1 MRNTDY
7 RIQNTELRTQSTEY
21 GLQNT
26 DRRKDYV
33 QGKWRTCMR
42 FVVLAV
48 VSGLWII
55 SVTGCAS
62 TSAKLPLPPPKYV
75 YNMDVP
81 RHTGSTNSLWSD
93 TSNIIEDTKARYVN
107 DLVTIK
113 IVESLSGS
121 GNADTDTSRDSSADY
136 DMTNFF
142 GMNTDFNIQN
152 VKILKDFYKGA
163 NIFQPKLVG
172 SGKSDFK
179 GEGDTN
185 RAGTLNATITAK
197 VVEALP
203 NGNLLLEARKELTI
217 NEENQILVL
226 TGVVRPLDIDADNI
240 VLSDKLAD
248 ARIYYVGDGVINDKQ
263 KPGWMV
269 RVFDNIWP
277 F

>member
-1 MRNTDY
+1 MDFAAWT
-7 RIQNTELRTQSTEY
+7 L
-21 GLQNT
+21 
-26 DRRKDYV
+26 
-33 QGKWRTCMR
+33 
-42 FVVLAV
+42 
-48 VSGLWII
+48 VSGFLVLSLI
-55 SVTGCAS
+55 GCAS
-62 TSAKLPLPPPKYV
+62 TSAKLPLPPAKYV

-81 RHTGSTNSLWSD
+81 PHTGSTNSLWSD
-93 TSNIIEDTKARYVN
+93 TSNIIEDTKARQVN
-107 DLVTIK
+107 DLVTIE

-121 GNADTDTSRDSSADY
+121 GKADTDTSRDSSADY
-136 DMTNFF
+136 DMTNFL
-142 GMNTDFNIQN
+142 GMNNDFNIQN
-152 VKILKDFYKGA
+152 VKFLKDLYKGT
-163 NIFQPKLVG
+163 NVFQPKIVG

-197 VVEALP
+197 VVETLP

-226 TGVVRPLDIDADNI
+226 TGVVRPYDIDADNT

>member
-1 MRNTDY
+1 MKAQLRWNYKMQNKDHI
-7 RIQNTELRTQSTEY
+7 IQNTDERKAFAQS
-21 GLQNT
+21 
-26 DRRKDYV
+26 
-33 QGKWRTCMR
+33 KWKTCIH
-42 FVVLAV
+42 FVVWSLG
-48 VSGLWII
+48 SGLLVL
-55 SVTGCAS
+55 SVIGCAS
-62 TSAKLPLPPPKYV
+62 NSAKLPLPPPKYV

-81 RHTGSTNSLWSD
+81 QYTGSANSLWSD
-93 TSNIIEDTKARYVN
+93 TSNIIEDTKARQVN

-121 GNADTDTSRDSSADY
+121 GKADTDTSRDSSADY
-136 DMTNFF
+136 DMTNLF
-142 GMNTDFNIQN
+142 GMNNDFNIQN
-152 VKILKDFYKGA
+152 VKLLKDFYKGT
-163 NIFQPKLVG
+163 NVFQPKIVG

-185 RAGTLNATITAK
+185 RTGTLNATITAK
-197 VVEALP
+197 VVETLP

-226 TGVVRPLDIDADNI
+226 TGVVRPYDIDADNI
-240 VLSDKLAD
+240 VLSNKLAD

-269 RVFDNIWP
+269 RVFDNVWP